1 MTQTTETLLEFPCQF
16 PIKIMGR
23 MEDGF
28 ADTMTEIVLR
38 HIPDFDAKSLAM
50 RPSSGNKYLSL
61 TFTIH
66 ATSKPQLDDLYRE
79 VSAHPLVVMAL

>member
-1 MTQTTETLLEFPCQF
+1 MNNESETLLEFPCQF

-28 ADTMTEIVLR
+28 ADTMTEIILR
-38 HIPDFDAKSLAM
+38 HIPDFDAGSLAM

-61 TFTIH
+61 TFTIYV
-66 ATSKPQLDDLYRE
+66 TSKPQLDDLYRE
-79 VSAHPLVVMAL
+79 VSAHPLVLMAL